1 MFGKLLKLKLS
12 ERLNYFEKKIILLI
26 FSILLIFGCA
36 PEEESKSTKS
46 RTYSINAVIS
56 GLNGTL
62 VLSNGIEEDNVYDS
76 SEAIA
81 ITEDGDYSFSG
92 MEAGKHYNISILQ
105 QPIAQTCRVNEESGI
120 LNADISIIVNCEANA
135 TLGGT
140 VNGLVGSL
148 TLQKNSD
155 EEINILARI
164 PIKKKINEDQISL
177 LTKYFKSV

>member
-12 ERLNYFEKKIILLI
+12 ERLNYFEKKFIIWI
-26 FSILLIFGCA
+26 FSILLVFGCA
-36 PEEESKSTKS
+36 PEEESKSTNS

-62 VLSNGIEEDNVYDS
+62 VLSNGTGEDNVYDS
-76 SEAIA
+76 SDAIA

-105 QPIAQTCRVNEESGI
+105 QPISQTCRVNEESGI
-120 LNADISIIVNCEANA
+120 LNADISIIVNCESNA

-140 VNGLVGSL
+140 VNGLVGSTPTTPTDRL
-148 TLQKNSD
+148 FFL
-155 EEINILARI
+155 
-164 PIKKKINEDQISL
+164 KKEMIL
-177 LTKYFKSV
+177 LTKELLPAPGGPVIPFRYD